1 MVKYKVIK
9 QIKMTTMNNNNTTI
23 SFSDAEV
30 DSKTLALPSYSQ
42 IRPHIIQPVKD
53 VIKVINA
60 TCPKIG
66 PGGFSLGC
74 SR

>member
-1 MVKYKVIK
+1 
-9 QIKMTTMNNNNTTI
+9 MNTNM
-23 SFSDAEV
+23 SFSDSEA
-30 DSKTLALPSYSQ
+30 DSKGLPSYSQ
-42 IRPHIIQPVKD
+42 IRPHIVQPVKD

-66 PGGFSLGC
+66 PNGISLGC

>member
-1 MVKYKVIK
+1 
-9 QIKMTTMNNNNTTI
+9 MNTNI
-23 SFSDAEV
+23 SFSDAET
-30 DSKTLALPSYSQ
+30 DSKALPSYSQ
-42 IRPHIIQPVKD
+42 IRPHLVQPVKD

-66 PGGFSLGC
+66 PNGISLGC

>member
-1 MVKYKVIK
+1 
-9 QIKMTTMNNNNTTI
+9 MNNDNDTTI
-23 SFSDAEV
+23 SFSDA

-53 VIKVINA
+53 IIKVINA

>member
-1 MVKYKVIK
+1 
-9 QIKMTTMNNNNTTI
+9 MTNNTTI
-23 SFSDAEV
+23 SFSDAELA
-30 DSKTLALPSYSQ
+30 SKALKLPSYSQ
-42 IRPHIIQPVKD
+42 IRPHIVQPVKD